1 MMKSVIF
8 VVGPTASGK
17 TEYAVRLA
25 EIFNGEIISA
35 DSMQIYRHMDIGSAK
50 PSQEQLQRIPHH
62 LIGAVEPFEPFSAA
76 EYKKLAETSIEEVFR
91 LRKQPFVCGGTGL
104 YINALLYDMDFSAT
118 PGNRTNR
125 EHILAEIGRGQPE
138 RLHEHLTSL
147 DPDAARIIHP
157 NNVKRVL
164 RAIERL
170 ESGAEK
176 ALSSFNDTK
185 RLTGAFSPILIGLER
200 DRQALYRR
208 IEERVDLLLQQGLE
222 REVAG
227 LLSMGLKE
235 DDIAMKGIGY
245 KELIPWIRGTGSL
258 EQATAEIKTHT
269 RRYAKRQ
276 MTWFRSLADI
286 RWFSLEDSDFDE
298 KALEKMIIY
307 IRERL
312 ES

>member
-1 MMKSVIF
+1 MKNLIF
-8 VVGPTASGK
+8 IVGPTASGK

-50 PSQEQLQRIPHH
+50 PSKEQLQRVPHH
-62 LIGAVEPFEPFSAA
+62 LIGTVDPSEPFSAA
-76 EYKKLAETSIEEVFR
+76 EYKKLAEACIEEVFHR
-91 LRKQPFVCGGTGL
+91 QKQPFVCGGTGL
-104 YINALLYDMDFSAT
+104 YINALLYDMDFSAA
-118 PGNRTNR
+118 PGDRAKR
-125 EHILAEIGRGQPE
+125 ETILAAIGQGQPE
-138 RLHEHLTSL
+138 KLHAHLRSL
-147 DPDAARIIHP
+147 DPEAARMIHP

-170 ESGAEK
+170 ESGTEGT
-176 ALSSFNDTK
+176 LTSFDRTK
-185 RLTGAFSPILIGLER
+185 CLTKAFSPILIGLER

-208 IEERVDLLLQQGLE
+208 IEERVDHLLLQGLE

-245 KELIPWIRGTGSL
+245 KELIPWIRGTSSL
-258 EQATAEIKTHT
+258 EQAVAEIKTHT

-276 MTWFRSLADI
+276 MTWFRSLGDI

-298 KALEKMIIY
+298 KALERMTFY
-307 IRERL
+307 IKERL
-312 ES
+312 GA